1 MWWLFYFIGF
11 YQPTFG
17 SHFDGGTIR
26 WVPINN
32 NVTTSPVQIMIIQSY
47 TYTLSLVTCT
57 VGSLLGTVVYGFNFS
72 LWCTDNCGATSAG
85 YIAPPVLGYCT
96 GSNARLNL
104 AFVQRTDIVNL
115 TANDYFSIS

>member
-1 MWWLFYFIGF
+1 MWWLFYLIVF

-26 WVPINN
+26 WVPIDN

-47 TYTLSLVTCT
+47 TYTLSSVTCT

-85 YIAPPVLGYCT
+85 YVAPPVLGYCT
-96 GSNARLNL
+96 GSNAGLNL